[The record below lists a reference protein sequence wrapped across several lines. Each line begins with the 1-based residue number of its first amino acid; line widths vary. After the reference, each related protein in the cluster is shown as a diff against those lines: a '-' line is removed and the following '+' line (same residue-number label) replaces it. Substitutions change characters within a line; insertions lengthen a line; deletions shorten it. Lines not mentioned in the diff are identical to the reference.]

1 MPFNAFSAALLA
13 GVMSV
18 GFSTGASSETI
29 EGALARAYGSNP
41 NLNANRAG
49 TRAVDESVPQA
60 LSGYRPKLAASGDT
74 GYASQDTLIGG
85 NTSNDKYF
93 PRGVGVQLDQ
103 TIWNGNRTGNSVRR
117 ADRACCAL
125 ASNCDRPS
133 NQSCSTRPRPT
144 WMCCA
149 TPRS

>member
-1 MPFNAFSAALLA
+1 MTRMPFNAFSAALLA

-49 TRAVDESVPQA
+49 TRAVDEAVPQA
-60 LSGYRPKLAASGDT
+60 LSGYRPRLAASADT

-85 NTSNDKYF
+85 NYVQRQVF
-93 PRGVGVQLDQ
+93 PARIG
-103 TIWNGNRTGNSVRR
+103 
-117 ADRACCAL
+117 
-125 ASNCDRPS
+125 
-133 NQSCSTRPRPT
+133 RPT
-144 WMCCA
+144 
-149 TPRS
+149 RSDDLEW